1 MAGWRRVALA
11 AVVFGGSGL
20 GAIAQIE
27 RGPIP
32 PEMISGKWKAPN
44 GTCQAP
50 YYTGGEQ
57 GKSKRGENAYSATVA
72 DKGMSING
80 QIILQGARQG
90 QLVNPQTDKAIFLI
104 DVLKG
109 PKIKF
114 IPIGEPVYPSWPE
127 IDTEKCP

>member
-1 MAGWRRVALA
+1 MALWRRMILATLIVA
-11 AVVFGGSGL
+11 GSGL

-44 GTCQAP
+44 GTCQAA
-50 YYTGGEQ
+50 YYAGGEK
-57 GKSKRGENAYSATVA
+57 GKSPRGENAFSGTVT
-72 DKGMSING
+72 DKGVTVNG

-90 QLVNPQTDKAIFLI
+90 QMVNPNTDKAIFLI
-104 DVLKG
+104 DILKG

-114 IPIGEPVYPSWPE
+114 IPIGEPVLSWPE

>member
-1 MAGWRRVALA
+1 MGLWRTVALA
-11 AVVFGGSGL
+11 ALVVGGSGL

-32 PEMISGKWKAPN
+32 PEMIAGTWKAPN
-44 GTCQAP
+44 GTCQAAF
-50 YYTGGEQ
+50 YTGGEQ
-57 GKSKRGENAYSATVA
+57 GKSRRGENAFSGTVSDKGTTVA
-72 DKGMSING
+72 G

-90 QLVNPQTDKAIFLI
+90 QMVNPNTDKAIFLI
-104 DVLKG
+104 DILKG

-114 IPIGEPVYPSWPE
+114 IPIGEPVLSWPE

>member
-1 MAGWRRVALA
+1 MALA
-11 AVVFGGSGL
+11 ALIVGGSGL

-32 PEMISGKWKAPN
+32 AEMISGKWKAPN
-44 GTCQAP
+44 GTCQTA

-57 GKSKRGENAYSATVA
+57 GKSKRGENAFSGTVT
-72 DKGMSING
+72 DKGMTVTG

-90 QLVNPQTDKAIFLI
+90 QMVNPNTDKAVFLI
-104 DVLKG
+104 DILKG

-114 IPIGEPVYPSWPE
+114 IPIGEPVLSWPE

>member
-1 MAGWRRVALA
+1 MALWRRMALA
-11 AVVFGGSGL
+11 ALIVGGSGL

-32 PEMISGKWKAPN
+32 PETISGKWKAPN
-44 GTCQAP
+44 GTCQPA

-57 GKSKRGENAYSATVA
+57 GKSPRNEKAFSGTVT
-72 DKGMSING
+72 DKGMTVTG

-90 QLVNPQTDKAIFLI
+90 QMVNPQTDKAIFLI

-114 IPIGEPVYPSWPE
+114 IPIGEPVLSWPE

>member
-1 MAGWRRVALA
+1 MASWKRIALA
-11 AVVFGGSGL
+11 AIVLGGSAL
-20 GAIAQIE
+20 GALAQIE

-44 GTCQAP
+44 GTCQTP
-50 YYTGGEQ
+50 YYSGGEK
-57 GKSKRGENAYSATVA
+57 GKSPRGENAFSGSVT
-72 DKGMSING
+72 DKGMTVNG

-90 QLVNPQTDKAIFLI
+90 QMVNPQTDKAIFLI

-114 IPIGEPVYPSWPE
+114 IPIGEPVLTWPE
-127 IDTEKCP
+127 VDTEKCP